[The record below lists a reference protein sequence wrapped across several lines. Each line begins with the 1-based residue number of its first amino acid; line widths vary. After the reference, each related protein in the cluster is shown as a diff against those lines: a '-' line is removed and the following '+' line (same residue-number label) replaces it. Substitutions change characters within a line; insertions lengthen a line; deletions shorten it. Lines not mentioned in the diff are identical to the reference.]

1 MPRPSMRD
9 NAQDFLGGTH
19 VYKIGA
25 ANTTAATVVAAAG
38 AGFYIRVKAFRCII
52 TSANAADTVTNDFW
66 FSDGASTALLAIG
79 GISAIDLTTGT
90 VQVPPYDTGM
100 VILPGFGVR
109 GSANTALTIDATAT
123 DANLKYQLDV
133 WYDVVNANGDVQ

>member
-1 MPRPSMRD
+1 
-9 NAQDFLGGTH
+9 
-19 VYKIGA
+19 
-25 ANTTAATVVAAAG
+25 
-38 AGFYIRVKAFRCII
+38 
-52 TSANAADTVTNDFW
+52 
-66 FSDGASTALLAIG
+66 
-79 GISAIDLTTGT
+79 
-90 VQVPPYDTGM
+90 M